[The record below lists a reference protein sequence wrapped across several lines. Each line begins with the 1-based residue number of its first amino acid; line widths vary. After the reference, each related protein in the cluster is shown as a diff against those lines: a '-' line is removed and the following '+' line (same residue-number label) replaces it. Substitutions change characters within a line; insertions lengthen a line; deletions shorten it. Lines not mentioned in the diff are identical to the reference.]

1 MKIYIDPSRAATLH
15 AKGFSDEEIAVEL
28 GVSKITVQRW
38 RKWTNEKPNKCVAP
52 VMRYYD
58 TRKNGQNDVREEQSK
73 DSSAQA
79 RVYRSKFL

>member
-1 MKIYIDPSRAATLH
+1 MEK
-15 AKGFSDEEIAVEL
+15 K
-28 GVSKITVQRW
+28 
-38 RKWTNEKPNKCVAP
+38 TNQKPNKRVAP

-79 RVYRSKFL
+79 RVYRSYFL